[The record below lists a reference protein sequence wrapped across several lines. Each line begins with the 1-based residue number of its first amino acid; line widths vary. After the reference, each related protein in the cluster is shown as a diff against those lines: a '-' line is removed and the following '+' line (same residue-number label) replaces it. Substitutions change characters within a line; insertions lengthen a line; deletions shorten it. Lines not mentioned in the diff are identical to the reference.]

1 MKGKEIVFM
10 TSIPP
15 DNTEIKGG
23 GAAAKKTYSPE
34 ELAEVY
40 KTSRPVFL
48 IIDLEEVTLNW
59 NQNYIFSFLKCVG
72 DLPMID
78 DIIEWMVGVWED
90 QNGLYNTY
98 DNNVMLAQSDAVF
111 TATLKSIR
119 GSVAEW
125 LEKKARLQKL
135 REKMLS
141 GYLTDTTTIEPQEI
155 VTEKTQ
161 TQEPTFQP
169 PSHHAQA
176 IAETKYCIR
185 LEDLPEDIRKKVLVS
200 QQVLDVFVHQL
211 NEDLWLTVQT
221 NKTKLCGCLF
231 FLCNFHYV
239 TSRNMDAKEF
249 ALLLSHVVVALKG
262 KGSVESSIRRRSE
275 TKESTIE
282 QSYKYYAGADVS
294 KDMEKKIFKLRNDCE
309 ELTDGF
315 QPVLDAMKAEEEAA
329 KAAAQA
335 SSAA

>member
-15 DNTEIKGG
+15 DNIEIKGG

-34 ELAEVY
+34 ELAEMY
-40 KTSRPVFL
+40 KTSRPEFL

-59 NQNYIFSFLKCVG
+59 NQNYIFAFLKCVG
-72 DLPMID
+72 NLPMID
-78 DIIEWMVGVWED
+78 DIIEWMIGVWEEN
-90 QNGLYNTY
+90 NGLYNTY
-98 DNNVMLAQSDAVF
+98 DNNVTLAQSDAVF
-111 TATLKSIR
+111 IATQKSIR

-125 LEKKARLQKL
+125 LEKKARRQKL

-141 GYLTDTTTIEPQEI
+141 GYLTDTTTIKPQDI
-155 VTEKTQ
+155 VIEKTQ
-161 TQEPTFQP
+161 TNKPKYQP

-176 IAETKYCIR
+176 VAETKYCIR
-185 LEDLPEDIRKKVLVS
+185 LEDLPENIRKKVMVS
-200 QQVLDVFVHQL
+200 QQVFDVFVYQL

-221 NKTKLCGCLF
+221 NKTRLCGCLF
-231 FLCNFHYV
+231 FLSNFNRI

-262 KGSVESSIRRRSE
+262 KGSVESSIRRRDE
-275 TKESTIE
+275 TKESTIK
-282 QSYKYYAGADVS
+282 QSYKYYAGADVN
-294 KDMEKKIFKLRNDCE
+294 KDMEKKIFKLRNDCD

-315 QPVLDAMKAEEEAA
+315 QPVLDAMKAEEKAA
-329 KAAAQA
+329 KEAAQA

>member
-1 MKGKEIVFM
+1 M

-23 GAAAKKTYSPE
+23 GAAAKKTYSPQ

-40 KTSRPVFL
+40 KTSRPEFM

-59 NQNYIFSFLKCVG
+59 NPNYIFSFLKCVG
-72 DLPMID
+72 DLPDID
-78 DIIEWMVGVWED
+78 DAVEWMIGVWEEN
-90 QNGLYNTY
+90 NGLYNTY
-98 DNNVMLAQSDAVF
+98 DNKETLTQSDAVF
-111 TATLKSIR
+111 IATLKSIR

-125 LEKKARLQKL
+125 LEKKARRQKL

-141 GYLTDTTTIEPQEI
+141 GYLTDTTTIKPQDI

-161 TQEPTFQP
+161 TKKPKYQT
-169 PSHHAQA
+169 PSHHAQSV
-176 IAETKYCIR
+176 AETKYCIR
-185 LEDLPEDIRKKVLVS
+185 LEDLPENIRKKVVVS
-200 QQVLDVFVHQL
+200 QQVFDVFVRQL

-221 NKTKLCGCLF
+221 NKTALCGCLF
-231 FLCNFHYV
+231 FLSNFHNI
-239 TSRNMDAKEF
+239 TSRNTDAKDY
-249 ALLLSHVVVALKG
+249 ALLLSHVVAALKG

-282 QSYKYYAGADVS
+282 QSYRYYAGADVS
-294 KDMEKKIFKLRNDCE
+294 KDMEKKIFPLRNDCKR
-309 ELTDGF
+309 LTDGF

-329 KAAAQA
+329 KEAAQA

>member
-15 DNTEIKGG
+15 DNTETKGG
-23 GAAAKKTYSPE
+23 GTAAKKTYSPE
-34 ELAEVY
+34 ELAEMY
-40 KTSRPVFL
+40 KTSRPEFL

-59 NQNYIFSFLKCVG
+59 NPNYIFSFLKCVG
-72 DLPMID
+72 NLPMID
-78 DIIEWMVGVWED
+78 DIIEWMFGVWEEN
-90 QNGLYNTY
+90 NGLFSTY
-98 DNNVMLAQSDAVF
+98 DNKVSLAQSEAVF
-111 TATLKSIR
+111 IATLKSIR

-125 LEKKARLQKL
+125 LEKKARRQQL

-141 GYLTDTTTIEPQEI
+141 GYLTDTTTIKPQDI

-161 TQEPTFQP
+161 TQKPTFQP

-176 IAETKYCIR
+176 VAETKYCIR
-185 LEDLPEDIRKKVLVS
+185 LEDLPETIRKKVLVS
-200 QQVLDVFVHQL
+200 QQVFDVFVYQL

-221 NKTKLCGCLF
+221 NKTALCGCLF
-231 FLCNFHYV
+231 FLSNFYYI
-239 TSRNMDAKEF
+239 TSRDMDAKEF

-262 KGSVESSIRRRSE
+262 KGSVESSIRRRDE
-275 TKESTIE
+275 TKESTIK
-282 QSYKYYAGADVS
+282 QSYKYYAGADVN
-294 KDMEKKIFKLRNDCE
+294 KDMEKKIFKLRNDCV

-329 KAAAQA
+329 KETDQA
-335 SSAA
+335 SSVA